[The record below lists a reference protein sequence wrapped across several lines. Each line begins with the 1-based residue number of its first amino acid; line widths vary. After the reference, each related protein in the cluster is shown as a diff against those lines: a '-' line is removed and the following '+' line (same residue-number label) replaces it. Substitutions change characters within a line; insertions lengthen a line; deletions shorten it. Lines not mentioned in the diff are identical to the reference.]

1 MLNHSARQ
9 SLSAGIGAAFEGAVL
24 LELRP
29 ETASRKSE
37 DGTVEEV
44 PTAALDIDDIVF
56 SVLIRECRRME
67 PSWLGA
73 AHWTGRPLRANPC
86 LSPRSRRR
94 GLEAIVNLH
103 GVLEVQVTKR
113 SNTAP

>member
-9 SLSAGIGAAFEGAVL
+9 SLSAGVGAAFEGAVL
-24 LELRP
+24 LALRP

-44 PTAALDIDDIVF
+44 PTVTLDIDDIVF
-56 SVLIRECRRME
+56 SVLIREFRRME

-73 AHWTGRPLRANPC
+73 AHYGSTITGESMPA
-86 LSPRSRRR
+86 PRSRRR
-94 GLEAIVNLH
+94 GLRGDCQSRRRA
-103 GVLEVQVTKR
+103 
-113 SNTAP
+113 